1 MDGNS
6 EGLDAAL
13 LGKHR
18 AVCENALQRLT
29 AGIGPDDVAARN
41 AAYAK
46 IRDSNESF
54 IAKNAAKFGAAAAAA
69 LRGIVEEIIAQD
81 ARDGPLSA
89 APDGEDHA
97 SGPVA
102 EVGPVNRTRE
112 APPRQQRR
120 SALFGGLVGAG
131 LAVLAGIGLWVV
143 DGAWSS
149 ALSSTERQREFEAQF
164 EKSLPKIDV
173 AVRFLERVEQEVIK
187 RQKTDGAAFAALASK
202 GLMTIDKLL
211 PELAKETPKE
221 LPPRS
226 VLYIAANTVAYK
238 IVFRSV
244 LCTAVEFARPAMV
257 DLKRNDE
264 GLGCEFFGVWNEA
277 GAKI

>member
-6 EGLDAAL
+6 GGLDAAL

-29 AGIGPDDVAARN
+29 SGLGPDDVAARN

-54 IAKNAAKFGAAAAAA
+54 IAKNAAKFGDAAAAA
-69 LRGIVEEIIAQD
+69 LRVIVEEIIAQD
-81 ARDGPLSA
+81 ARDGPMSA
-89 APDGEDHA
+89 ASDGEDHA
-97 SGPVA
+97 SGLVA
-102 EVGPVNRTRE
+102 EVEPINRTK
-112 APPRQQRR
+112 AALRQGR

-131 LAVLAGIGLWVV
+131 LAVLAGIGLWMV

-149 ALSSTERQREFEAQF
+149 ALSPTERQREFEAQF

-211 PELAKETPKE
+211 PELAKEMPKE
-221 LPPRS
+221 LPPRA

>member
-81 ARDGPLSA
+81 ARDGPMSA

-97 SGPVA
+97 SGLVA
-102 EVGPVNRTRE
+102 EMEPVNRTME
-112 APPRQQRR
+112 APPRQRR

-131 LAVLAGIGLWVV
+131 LAVLAGIGLWIV

-149 ALSSTERQREFEAQF
+149 APSAAERQRKFEAQF

-202 GLMTIDKLL
+202 GLMRIDKLL
-211 PELAKETPKE
+211 PELAKEMPKQ
-221 LPPRS
+221 LPPRT
-226 VLYIAANTVAYK
+226 VLYVAANAGAYK
-238 IVFRSV
+238 IVFYSV

-257 DLKRNDE
+257 DAKRNHE

>member
-6 EGLDAAL
+6 GGLDAAL
-13 LGKHR
+13 LAKHR

-29 AGIGPDDVAARN
+29 SELGPEDVAARN
-41 AAYAK
+41 GAYAK

-54 IAKNAAKFGAAAAAA
+54 IAKNQGKFGDGGTAA
-69 LRGIVEEIIAQD
+69 LRGVVEEIIAQD
-81 ARDGPLSA
+81 VRDNWRSA
-89 APDGEDHA
+89 APNGADLA
-97 SGPVA
+97 FRPVA
-102 EVGPVNRTRE
+102 EAGSVNRTKE
-112 APPRQQRR
+112 TPPRQRR

-131 LAVLAGIGLWVV
+131 LAVLAGFGLWIV

-149 ALSSTERQREFEAQF
+149 APSPTEQQREFEAQL

-173 AVRFLERVEQEVIK
+173 AV
-187 RQKTDGAAFAALASK
+187 
-202 GLMTIDKLL
+202 
-211 PELAKETPKE
+211 
-221 LPPRS
+221 
-226 VLYIAANTVAYK
+226 
-238 IVFRSV
+238 VFRSV

-257 DLKRNDE
+257 DPKRNHE

>member
-6 EGLDAAL
+6 GGLDAAL

-29 AGIGPDDVAARN
+29 SGLGPDDVADRN

-54 IAKNAAKFGAAAAAA
+54 IAKNAAKFGDAAAAA

-81 ARDGPLSA
+81 ARDGPMSA

-97 SGPVA
+97 SGLVA
-102 EVGPVNRTRE
+102 EAEPVNQAKE
-112 APPRQQRR
+112 APRQRR
-120 SALFGGLVGAG
+120 TALFGGLVGAG
-131 LAVLAGIGLWVV
+131 LAVLAGIGLWIV

-149 ALSSTERQREFEAQF
+149 ALSPTERQREFEAQF

-187 RQKTDGAAFAALASK
+187 RQETDGTAFAALASK

-211 PELAKETPKE
+211 PELAKEMPKE